1 MEVQETSEVFSPIL
15 IFDSDCSLCNRFA
28 SSVQRMEHTSH
39 IELAALKDEKVYES
53 FPILNRDDCK
63 KEVHLLI
70 SESKVLKGPKVIEYL
85 ITLNPTIK
93 KISWLIQSNAG
104 QKAMDIFYKSSNL
117 YRESL
122 LNRCPKC
129 KNK

>member
-1 MEVQETSEVFSPIL
+1 MDVHQQAESFSPIL
-15 IFDSDCSLCNRFA
+15 IFDSECTLCQRFTDSLK
-28 SSVQRMEHTSH
+28 RMEHTSH
-39 IELAALKDEKVYES
+39 INFNPLNDSEVFKQ
-53 FPILNRDDCK
+53 FPILNRDECER
-63 KEVHLLI
+63 EVHLLVGND
-70 SESKVLKGPKVIEYL
+70 EVLKGPKVVEYL
-85 ITLNPTIK
+85 ITLNPTVK

-104 QKAMDIFYKSSNL
+104 QKAIDIFYKSSNL

>member
-1 MEVQETSEVFSPIL
+1 MEVQQDFTPVL
-15 IFDSDCSLCNRFA
+15 IFDSECSLCNRFA
-28 SSVQRMEHTSH
+28 ESIRRMEKTSH
-39 IELAALKDEKVYES
+39 IDLQPLNNPEVFER
-53 FPILNRDDCK
+53 FPAITKEDCE
-63 KEVHLLI
+63 KEVHLLLKDN
-70 SESKVLKGPKVIEYL
+70 EVLKGPKAVEYL
-85 ITLNPTIK
+85 ITLNPTVK

-104 QKAMDIFYKSSNL
+104 QKALDIFYKSSNL

>member
-1 MEVQETSEVFSPIL
+1 MEVQSTSESFSPIL
-15 IFDSDCSLCNRFA
+15 IYDSECSLCERFA
-28 SSVQRMEHTSH
+28 STIKRMDSTSH
-39 IELAALKDEKVYES
+39 IELISLKEEEVYEN
-53 FPILNRDDCK
+53 FPILNRLECE

-70 SESKVLKGPKVIEYL
+70 EADQVLKGPKVIEYL